1 MKIFSS
7 VGEFFALDIG
17 TTAVRVVQ
25 LSGSGDSWNLVKYA
39 AVPVDIKI
47 ATSDAA
53 EDQRRLAEVITT
65 AIGQSG
71 VSTKD
76 VVIGIPS
83 NRMFATV
90 VELPDMPPA
99 ELASTIKY
107 QAEQYI
113 PMSLDEA
120 KIDWAVLG
128 KSPKDATKNE
138 ILLASVSN
146 TFSEQRLDMI
156 EGLGLNVVAIEPDSL
171 AICRSLLPSGVQGAA
186 LIIDI
191 NDFAS
196 DIVMTIGDTPRL
208 IRSVPTGFHSLTK
221 AAVQN
226 LNIEE
231 QQAAQFINKF
241 GVDPSKLEGQVARAL
256 DATIDQFSSE
266 VTKSV
271 KFFQTK
277 YPTIVLSTAL
287 LSGYAATIPGIGD
300 YLSKKIN
307 LPVQVATPWQ
317 RVRVS
322 SGDQATLQPI
332 SSQFAVAV
340 GLAQRRES

>member
-7 VGEFFALDIG
+7 VGEFFGLDIG

-25 LSGSGDSWNLVKYA
+25 LSGGGDSWNLVKYA
-39 AVPVDIKI
+39 SVPVDIKI

-71 VSTKD
+71 VSTRD
-76 VVIGIPS
+76 VVIGAPS

-90 VELPDMPPA
+90 VELPDMPPP

-128 KSPKDATKNE
+128 KSPRDPAKNE
-138 ILLASVSN
+138 ILLASISN

-156 EGLGLNVVAIEPDSL
+156 EGIGLNVIAIEPDSL
-171 AICRSLLPSGVQGAA
+171 ALCRSLLSPNAQGAT

-191 NDFAS
+191 GDFSS

-208 IRSVPTGFHSLTK
+208 IRSIPTGFHSLSK

-231 QQAAQFINKF
+231 QQASQFINKF
-241 GVDPSKLEGQVARAL
+241 GVDPTKLEGQVARAL
-256 DATIDQFSSE
+256 DSTLDQFAAE
-266 VTKSV
+266 VLKSI

-277 YPTIVLSTAL
+277 YSSTVLSTAL
-287 LSGYAATIPGIGD
+287 LSDYAATIPGIGE
-300 YLSKKIN
+300 YLSKKIS
-307 LPVQVATPWQ
+307 LPTQVATPWQ

-322 SGDQATLQPI
+322 SNDQAALQSI

-340 GLAQRRES
+340 GLAQRREV